1 MKASPVRAVVAPIRI
16 GCCARPPD
24 GAHKPKPRQRPT
36 SQRFLMQ
43 SIVETF
49 LGQLLLRNPTTGVPA
64 CCARAASGQ
73 PTKLPPKNPM
83 NRRLMGLTQGYGSR
97 TNYSIVRRGK
107 NRPLMS
113 EGVKAER

>member
-1 MKASPVRAVVAPIRI
+1 MEASPVRAVVAPMRI
-16 GCCARPPD
+16 DCCARPAD

-64 CCARAASGQ
+64 CCAGAASGHAAVA
-73 PTKLPPKNPM
+73 PPSSVRNL
-83 NRRLMGLTQGYGSR
+83 RRLMGLSLLPR
-97 TNYSIVRRGK
+97 LRARG
-107 NRPLMS
+107 
-113 EGVKAER
+113 

>member
-1 MKASPVRAVVAPIRI
+1 MEASPVRAVVAPMRI
-16 GCCARPPD
+16 GCCARPAD
-24 GAHKPKPRQRPT
+24 DAHKPKPRQRPT

-73 PTKLPPKNPM
+73 AVVAPPNSVM
-83 NRRLMGLTQGYGSR
+83 NSRLLIQSPRRREQAVSEAR
-97 TNYSIVRRGK
+97 QVR
-107 NRPLMS
+107 
-113 EGVKAER
+113 